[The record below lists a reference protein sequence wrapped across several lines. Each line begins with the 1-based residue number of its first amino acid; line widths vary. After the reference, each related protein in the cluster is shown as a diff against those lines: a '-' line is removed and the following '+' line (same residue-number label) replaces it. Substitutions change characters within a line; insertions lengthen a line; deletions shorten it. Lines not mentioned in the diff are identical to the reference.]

1 MNTEGTPANKWGIPS
16 AIEVV
21 WSGRVGAGIRRLPVS
36 MGRWLGMGSLIF
48 GLLLGLSGCVSG
60 MGSGGSREEVAI
72 LLASFAVTRDAYR
85 KIVPAFEA
93 HWLAK
98 TGQRVRVESSYG
110 GSATQSRAVI
120 DGLDADVVALAL
132 ALDVERLVAA
142 GLIQP
147 GWEARTPNQGIVT
160 RSVAVI
166 VTREGNPQGIRSW
179 QDLARPGLQVVTAN
193 PKTSGG
199 ARWNF
204 LALWSAVPEPQALA
218 FTTQV
223 YKNVRILPR
232 DSREATDVF
241 FQKGQ
246 GDALL
251 TYEHE
256 VILASLRGQS
266 LSYVVPDPNIS
277 IDNPVAVVDANV
289 DRKGTRAVAEAF
301 VDYLFTPEAQ
311 RAFAE
316 VGFRPVEPTVA
327 QEFAW
332 RYPPVEKR
340 VTVADLGGWEVVQS
354 RFFADG
360 ALFDRIQAQL

>member
-1 MNTEGTPANKWGIPS
+1 MGIWARLS
-16 AIEVV
+16 
-21 WSGRVGAGIRRLPVS
+21 RQIRLCV
-36 MGRWLGMGSLIF
+36 LAGSLALCLSSCAGFTGAKGEITF
-48 GLLLGLSGCVSG
+48 LLS
-60 MGSGGSREEVAI
+60 
-72 LLASFAVTRDAYR
+72 SFAVTRDAYAQ
-85 KIVPAFEA
+85 IIPAFEA
-93 HWLAK
+93 DWLAK
-98 TGQRVRVESSYG
+98 TGQRVRIESSYG
-110 GSATQSRAVI
+110 GSAPQSRAVI

-132 ALDVERLVAA
+132 ALDVQRIEAA
-142 GLIQP
+142 GLIKP

-160 RSVAVI
+160 QSVAVI
-166 VTREGNPQGIRSW
+166 VTREGNPHGIRSW
-179 QDLARPGLQVVTAN
+179 WDLARPDIQVITAN

-223 YKNVRILPR
+223 YQNVGILPR

-241 FQKGQ
+241 LQKGQ
-246 GDALL
+246 GDALI

-256 VILASLRGQS
+256 VILAALRGQS
-266 LSYVVPDPNIS
+266 LSYVVPSTNIS
-277 IDNPVAVVDANV
+277 IDNPVAIVDANV

-301 VDYLFTPEAQ
+301 VEYLFTPPAQ

-327 QEFAW
+327 QEFAQQ
-332 RYPPVEKR
+332 YPPIDR
-340 VTVADLGGWEVVQS
+340 LVTVADLGGWEAIQS

-360 ALFDRIQAQL
+360 AVFDRIQAEL

>member
-1 MNTEGTPANKWGIPS
+1 MRDGEVEKFLGMAVKMEGAAGKPLGIPS
-16 AIEVV
+16 PVAVA
-21 WSGRVGAGIRRLPVS
+21 WWGRA
-36 MGRWLGMGSLIF
+36 GRWLAVGF
-48 GLLLGLSGCVSG
+48 LLLGLGGCGV
-60 MGSGGSREEVAI
+60 GSHGEVRI

-85 KIVPAFEA
+85 QIIPAFEA
-93 HWLAK
+93 HWLAQ
-98 TGQRVRVESSYG
+98 TGQRVRVESSYA
-110 GSATQSRAVI
+110 GSATQARAVI
-120 DGLDADVVALAL
+120 EGLDADVVALAL
-132 ALDVERLVAA
+132 GLDVERIVAA
-142 GLIQP
+142 GLIRP
-147 GWEARTPNQGIVT
+147 GWESRTPNQGIVT
-160 RSVAVI
+160 RSVAAI
-166 VTREGNPQGIRSW
+166 VTRQGNPRGIRSW
-179 QDLARPGLQVVTAN
+179 LDLARPGLQVITAN

-204 LALWSAVPEPQALA
+204 LALWSAVPEPQALEFA
-218 FTTQV
+218 TQV
-223 YKNVRILPR
+223 YKNVRVLPR

-246 GDALL
+246 GDVLL

-256 VILASLRGQS
+256 VILAGLRGQP
-266 LSYVVPDPNIS
+266 LPYLVPDPNIS
-277 IDNPVAVVDANV
+277 IDQAVAVVDANV

-332 RYPPVEKR
+332 RYPPVEKL
-340 VTVADLGGWEVVQS
+340 VTVADLGGWETIQN

-360 ALFDRIQAQL
+360 ALFDRIQAEL

>member
-1 MNTEGTPANKWGIPS
+1 MGDPLSDRGGLVWESWGRDPQAAGEHGAVAGDGIPNFWPS
-16 AIEVV
+16 S
-21 WSGRVGAGIRRLPVS
+21 WPQ
-36 MGRWLGMGSLIF
+36 WLCQRY
-48 GLLLGLSGCVSG
+48 GLR
-60 MGSGGSREEVAI
+60 GSREEVAI

-246 GDALL
+246 GMPC
-251 TYEHE
+251 
-256 VILASLRGQS
+256 S
-266 LSYVVPDPNIS
+266 
-277 IDNPVAVVDANV
+277 
-289 DRKGTRAVAEAF
+289 
-301 VDYLFTPEAQ
+301 
-311 RAFAE
+311 
-316 VGFRPVEPTVA
+316 PTNM
-327 QEFAW
+327 
-332 RYPPVEKR
+332 R
-340 VTVADLGGWEVVQS
+340 
-354 RFFADG
+354 
-360 ALFDRIQAQL
+360 

>member
-1 MNTEGTPANKWGIPS
+1 MRDTEVEKFLGIGVNMEGTAGNPLGIPS
-16 AIEVV
+16 PVAVV
-21 WSGRVGAGIRRLPVS
+21 WFGRVG
-36 MGRWLGMGSLIF
+36 RWLAVGSLLL
-48 GLLLGLSGCVSG
+48 GLLLGLGGCGV
-60 MGSGGSREEVAI
+60 GSQGEVRI

-85 KIVPAFEA
+85 QIIPAFEA
-93 HWLAK
+93 HWLAQ
-98 TGQRVRVESSYG
+98 TGQRVRVESSYA
-110 GSATQSRAVI
+110 GSATQARAVI

-132 ALDVERLVAA
+132 GLDVERLVAA
-142 GLIQP
+142 GLVRP
-147 GWEARTPNQGIVT
+147 GWESRTPNQGIVT
-160 RSVAVI
+160 RSVAAI
-166 VTREGNPQGIRSW
+166 VTRQGNPHAIHSW
-179 QDLARPGLQVVTAN
+179 LDLAQPGLQVITAN

-223 YKNVRILPR
+223 YKNVRVLPR

-251 TYEHE
+251 TYEQE
-256 VILASLRGQS
+256 VILAGLRGQP
-266 LSYVVPDPNIS
+266 LPYVVPDPNIS
-277 IDNPVAVVDANV
+277 IDNPVAVVDATV
-289 DRKGTRAVAEAF
+289 ERKGTRAVAEAF
-301 VDYLFTPEAQ
+301 VNYLFTPEAQ

-332 RYPPVEKR
+332 RYPPIEKL
-340 VTVADLGGWEVVQS
+340 VTVADLGGWEAIQN

-360 ALFDRIQAQL
+360 AVFDRIQAGL

>member
-179 QDLARPGLQVVTAN
+179 PDLARPGLQVVTAN

-241 FQKGQ
+241 FPERARGCP
-246 GDALL
+246 A
-251 TYEHE
+251 H
-256 VILASLRGQS
+256 LR
-266 LSYVVPDPNIS
+266 
-277 IDNPVAVVDANV
+277 
-289 DRKGTRAVAEAF
+289 K
-301 VDYLFTPEAQ
+301 
-311 RAFAE
+311 
-316 VGFRPVEPTVA
+316 
-327 QEFAW
+327 
-332 RYPPVEKR
+332 
-340 VTVADLGGWEVVQS
+340 
-354 RFFADG
+354 
-360 ALFDRIQAQL
+360 